1 VLEEYL
7 RATDIIDSDS
17 PSIREKA
24 EELTIGLRTD
34 SDKASALF
42 YYVRD
47 SIKFS
52 PYAPGHLLEHN
63 RASVV
68 LDRGQGFCYQKAIV
82 LAAMARA
89 VGIPARLG
97 FADIR
102 NHQLSEK
109 FLKLMYGSNV
119 LVYHGYTELYLNGR
133 WVAATPA
140 YDARLCQD
148 NGFVPVDFDGE
159 NDARFPKHTAS
170 GEPHIEY
177 IGQRGHHSD
186 LPWEEILQARDEFL
200 AGLGVDTEEFMA
212 RWLADQKG
220 A

>member
-1 VLEEYL
+1 VLDEYL

-24 EELTIGLRTD
+24 EELTTALRTD
-34 SDKASALF
+34 SEKATALY

-47 SIKFS
+47 SIRFS

-63 RASVV
+63 RASAV

-82 LAAMARA
+82 LAAMTRA
-89 VGIPARLG
+89 IGIPARLG

-140 YDARLCQD
+140 YDARLCRG
-148 NGFVPVDFDGE
+148 NGFIPVDFDGE
-159 NDARFPKHTAS
+159 NDARFHKHTAC
-170 GEPHIEY
+170 GDPHIEY
-177 IGQRGHHSD
+177 IRQRGHYAD
-186 LPWEEILQARDEFL
+186 LPWEEILKARDDFL
-200 AGLGVDTEEFMA
+200 ADLGVDVEEFMG
-212 RWLADQKG
+212 RWLADQEG
-220 A
+220 V